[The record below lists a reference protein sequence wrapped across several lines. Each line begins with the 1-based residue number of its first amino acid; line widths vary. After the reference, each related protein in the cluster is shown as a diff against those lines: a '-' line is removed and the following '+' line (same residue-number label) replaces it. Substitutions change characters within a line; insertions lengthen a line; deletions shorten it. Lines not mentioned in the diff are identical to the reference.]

1 MIEADGDAQLTDG
14 RPAYRR
20 ALAVVPQGDATT
32 GTQASEPLSHR
43 RAQAAVSGGLPLLTF
58 DFPSARVTLR
68 GLTLQHTSGAPA
80 VEVRSGT
87 VVISE
92 CIFANNTD
100 AGAVRLVGGDVTIAN
115 SQFQRNGC
123 GAEPS
128 LATPRDVCSP
138 SFPSCSTCL
147 VPPVTTIPSTPDNAN
162 PTGDGGAIDVLGGVV
177 VVSNSSF
184 RHNTAQ
190 RGGAVHVSG
199 VSSPP
204 LLRVYRSSFDLNS
217 ASVEGGALS
226 VGEAVVTLSDRTVLR
241 SNT

>member
-1 MIEADGDAQLTDG
+1 M
-14 RPAYRR
+14 
-20 ALAVVPQGDATT
+20 VPQDDAMA
-32 GTQASEPLSHR
+32 GRQASKPLSRR
-43 RAQAAVSGGLPLLTF
+43 RAQAAGSGGLPLLTF

-115 SQFQRNGC
+115 SQFRRNGS

-128 LATPRDVCSP
+128 PATPRDLRHVLNWP
-138 SFPSCSTCL
+138 HPTDGR
-147 VPPVTTIPSTPDNAN
+147 IPAAPDNAN
-162 PTGDGGAIDVLGGVV
+162 PTGDGGALDVLGGVV
-177 VVSNSSF
+177 VMSNSTFS
-184 RHNTAQ
+184 HNTAR

-199 VSSPP
+199 AVGGTPP

-226 VGEAVVTLSDRTVLR
+226 VGEAVVTLSDRTMLR